1 LLLSNSFTEISFSH
15 IIVLLLPH
23 YRNINIFE
31 LSAHN
36 KLTEVM
42 RVIPCTDNA
51 CAYQDDGVCVQNRAV
66 SGDGTKPECA
76 YFVGKSGRGELRAD
90 CALAA
95 KSDSPADATAE
106 SDL

>member
-1 LLLSNSFTEISFSH
+1 MIERACAHGERGYRRAAQAHISLLF
-15 IIVLLLPH
+15 
-23 YRNINIFE
+23 
-31 LSAHN
+31 AHN

-51 CAYQDDGVCVQNRAV
+51 CAYQDDGVCRQNRAV

-76 YFVGKSGRGELRAD
+76 YFVGKSGREELRAD

-95 KSDSPADATAE
+95 KLDDSPADANAE